1 MFDRA
6 SPYSGFRRAAS
17 LNSSNAPLRSPC
29 PISANPRVMQSL
41 GRSSVYLCLVFML
54 AILARPALGA
64 APAYWQ
70 DSNPADDQHWLAQAK
85 EAETA
90 RDFDRAAQCYTRFL
104 KEHPERA
111 DVLQRLGLAYY
122 LSNRFSDAIPR
133 LERAL
138 ELNPSLW

>member
-1 MFDRA
+1 MATGDQGNA
-6 SPYSGFRRAAS
+6 ST
-17 LNSSNAPLRSPC
+17 
-29 PISANPRVMQSL
+29 RVMQSL
-41 GRSSVYLCLVFML
+41 GRSNVYLCLVFML
-54 AILARPALGA
+54 ALARPALGA

-70 DSNPADDQHWLAQAK
+70 DNNPADDQHWLARAK

-111 DVLQRLGLAYY
+111 DILQRLGLAYY
-122 LSNRFSDAIPR
+122 LSNRFADVIPP

-138 ELNPSLW
+138 ELNPSLWGAALFLGISDY